1 MDEIEAKNCCSV
13 MLVSGRKEEK
23 EEREKREEGR
33 KGRKGRKGDD
43 RYMRVSGRISSTH
56 YFRCCTY

>member
-1 MDEIEAKNCCSV
+1 METE
-13 MLVSGRKEEK
+13 
-23 EEREKREEGR
+23 EERTRRRKGR
-33 KGRKGRKGDD
+33 KGGKGRKGDD